1 MASGV
6 AGDLRAIFD
15 GGTVAGLTDGQ
26 LLERFAAG
34 RAEEAEPAFAALV
47 ARHGSMVL
55 AVCRGRLRDTHDADD
70 AFQATFLT
78 LARKAR
84 SLRRPELL
92 GPWLHGVACRT
103 ARRLR
108 DKNARRRCREAEAS
122 MSRATRSDHADRPD
136 SARAIGD
143 EIEVLHEEIDR
154 LPERYRTAIVLA
166 TSRG

>member
-47 ARHGSMVL
+47 ARHGPMVL
-55 AVCRGRLRDTHDADD
+55 AVCRGRLKGAHDADD

-84 SLRRPELL
+84 
-92 GPWLHGVACRT
+92 VAAT
-103 ARRLR
+103 ARPPRPLAPR
-108 DKNARRRCREAEAS
+108 GGLPHGTSAAGQERAAEA
-122 MSRATRSDHADRPD
+122 P
-136 SARAIGD
+136 
-143 EIEVLHEEIDR
+143 
-154 LPERYRTAIVLA
+154 
-166 TSRG
+166 